1 MKILSNVIFVVL
13 LTALSA
19 FVLYWTEAKKEV
31 EILCS
36 MFNEGETAEY
46 VTKTLDTGNLLEYT
60 RSGRTLIASS
70 RYNLSSDECKVEF
83 SADDIILNATYTE
96 YFDLAKAL
104 VWIGLLLSSLLGIFQ
119 LLLALGYPLGK
130 YAWGG
135 EHKILPKSLR
145 IGSFFSMMIFA
156 FTVFLLLMYLTGQ
169 HWLPEAYPVLGIM
182 FLISS
187 LANFNSKSTPEKR
200 IMTPIAILLYLCFLN
215 LSLI

>member
-1 MKILSNVIFVVL
+1 MKILSNVLFVVF

-36 MFNEGETAEY
+36 MFNEGATAEY
-46 VTKTLDTGNLLEYT
+46 VTRTLDTGNLLEYT
-60 RSGRTLIASS
+60 RNGNTLIASS
-70 RYNLSSDECKVEF
+70 RYTLSTGECEVNF
-83 SADDIILNATYTE
+83 SEYDIILNATYTE

-135 EHKILPKSLR
+135 EHEVLPKNLR

-156 FTVFLLLMYLTGQ
+156 FTVFLLLMYLIGQ
-169 HWLPEAYPVLGIM
+169 HWLPEAYPVLGII

-187 LANFNSKSTPEKR
+187 FANFNSKSTPEKR

-215 LSLI
+215 LSLL